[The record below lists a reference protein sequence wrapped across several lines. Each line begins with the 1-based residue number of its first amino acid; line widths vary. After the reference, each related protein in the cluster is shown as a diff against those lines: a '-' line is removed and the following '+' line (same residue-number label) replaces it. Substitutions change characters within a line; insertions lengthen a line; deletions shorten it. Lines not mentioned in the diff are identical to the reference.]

1 MTTHAILFDMT
12 DSLMSQ
18 ATHEDCIAVAREL
31 TRPRDLPIVLAS
43 TAIFISA
50 LSADSH
56 WLWWFAGLPAVLV
69 AIAALIWLGVYLWL
83 PMYSVSRLARLADRK
98 VRIEVSEERLSFETA
113 AERLEVAWSELKAL
127 KRRPS
132 FWFICLRSGARI
144 PVPASAISTQALNL
158 LGAKLASF
166 VPGTRAA

>member
-18 ATHEDCIAVAREL
+18 AAREDCIAFAREL
-31 TRPRDLPIVLAS
+31 IRPRDLPIVLAS
-43 TAIFISA
+43 TAIFIIA
-50 LSADSH
+50 LSAGSNL
-56 WLWWFAGLPAVLV
+56 LWWFAGVPPVLV
-69 AIAALIWLGVYLWL
+69 AIAALVWLGFYWWL
-83 PMYSVSRLARLADRK
+83 PRYSVSRLARLADRK
-98 VRIEVSEERLSFETA
+98 VRIEVSDERLSFETA

-144 PVPASAISTQALNL
+144 PVPASAITTQALTL
-158 LGAKLASF
+158 LEAKLASF
-166 VPGTRAA
+166 VALG